1 MGGVLSWK
9 EGVFAKLN
17 IQLPCQDGKLKRST
31 GLRGPDSQGQERW
44 SSERRHQVRAPVWGS
59 PWSCQDFLCMCSVWC
74 SVPWVLKTILSF
86 TYIIHDK

>member
-17 IQLPCQDGKLKRST
+17 IQLPCQDGKLKRSM

-44 SSERRHQVRAPVWGS
+44 SSEGCHQVRALGVGLSLGRRDGAQRVSPGEGS
-59 PWSCQDFLCMCSVWC
+59 GCGALLGVAKMF
-74 SVPWVLKTILSF
+74 
-86 TYIIHDK
+86 